1 MVRTRFAPSPTGYLH
16 IGGARTALFSW
27 AYARKHGG
35 KFILRIEDTDLE
47 RSTESSVQA
56 ILDAMRWLSLNW
68 DEGPFFQMKRLAR
81 YKEAAERLI
90 AQGRAYHCWATKEE
104 LDAMRERQ
112 RSRGEKPRYDGRW
125 RPERAQAVGLVPP
138 RDRPPVVRFRN
149 PDEGDVG
156 FHDLVKGSIT
166 VANAELD
173 DLVLLRADGVP
184 TYNFGV
190 VVDDLDMNITHVIRG
205 DDHVN
210 NTPRQVNI
218 FQALGAELPR
228 FAHVP
233 MILGTDGERLSKRHG
248 AVSVMQYP
256 EDGYLPEALVNYLA
270 RLGWSHGDEEMFTV
284 EQFLQWFD
292 LAHISRSAAQFNP
305 EKLRWLNHQYLRL
318 RPDADLA
325 ELVAPRIER
334 AGGKLAGGPELPAV
348 VALLKERSETL
359 EVLAGEAMMFYGEP
373 GVVRGSVT
381 DEVRPALA
389 ELTAA
394 FAALGDWRAESIMS
408 AIQVVI
414 DKHKLKL
421 PKLAM
426 PLRMIVFGRAQTP
439 NLGPMLALAGRKR
452 VLERLQAHLSA

>member
-56 ILDAMRWLSLNW
+56 ILDAMRWLGLDW
-68 DEGPFFQMKRLAR
+68 DEGPFHQMQRLAR
-81 YKEAAERLI
+81 YREVAERLLRE
-90 AQGRAYHCWATKEE
+90 GKAYRCYCSKEE
-104 LDAMRERQ
+104 LDRMREAQ
-112 RSRGEKPRYDGRW
+112 RARGEKPRYDGRW
-125 RPERAQAVGLVPP
+125 RDSKQAPP
-138 RDRPPVVRFRN
+138 AGVTPVIRFKN
-149 PDEGDVG
+149 PLDGEVT
-156 FHDLVKGSIT
+156 FQDLVKGSIT
-166 VANAELD
+166 VRNAELD

-218 FQALGAELPR
+218 FQALGAELPK

-233 MILGTDGERLSKRHG
+233 MILGADGERLSKRHG
-248 AVSVMQYP
+248 AVSVMQYA

-305 EKLRWLNHQYLRL
+305 EKLRWLNHQYLRQ

-325 ELVAPRIER
+325 KLVAPRIER
-334 AGGKLAGGPELPAV
+334 AGGNLAAGPELAGV

-359 EVLAGEAMMFYGEP
+359 AALAAEAMMFYIEP
-373 GVVRGSVT
+373 AAARDAVT
-381 DEVRPALA
+381 AEVRPALSEVA
-389 ELTAA
+389 AA
-394 FAALGDWRAESIMS
+394 FAALADWRAEAIMG
-408 AIQVVI
+408 AIQAVI
-414 DKHKLKL
+414 AQHKLKL

-439 NLGPMLALAGRKR
+439 NLGPVLALAGKKR
-452 VLERLQAHLSA
+452 VLERLQEHLAA